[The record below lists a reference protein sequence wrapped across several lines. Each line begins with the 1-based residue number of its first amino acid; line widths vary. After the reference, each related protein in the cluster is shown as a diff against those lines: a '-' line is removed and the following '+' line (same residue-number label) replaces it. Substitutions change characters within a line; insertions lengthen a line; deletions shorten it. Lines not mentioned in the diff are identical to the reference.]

1 MRGRKKELFDRQFQI
16 EQVAGVSL
24 MKYSG
29 EIDWDHFHRSQNDL
43 EAVNPEYKTIRA
55 ELSAIRD
62 KESARRDA
70 HRKRTNELRY
80 CLQSIVQVNGLND
93 EQQVALRTAIE
104 LIYSCKDGV
113 VVRAEKRAKKQAA
126 ETVPAFRPASWQSKR
141 KPKAVGA

>member
-29 EIDWDHFHRSQNDL
+29 EIDWDHFHRSQNEL
-43 EAVNPEYKTIRA
+43 EAVNPEYRAIRC

-62 KESARRDA
+62 QESARRDA
-70 HRKRTNELRY
+70 RRKRGSELLY
-80 CLQSIVQVNGLND
+80 CLQSIIHVNGLND

-104 LIYSCKDGV
+104 LMYSCKDGV
-113 VVRAEKRAKKQAA
+113 IVRAEKRAKKQAA
-126 ETVPAFRPASWQSKR
+126 ETVPSFCPASWQSKR
-141 KPKAVGA
+141 KPKAVSA